1 LNPSCTLSRRAGR
14 GKVAPNTYGNSARG
28 VLYGPGM
35 IDFDLS
41 GQEILTCR
49 ECLQLRLCAAINP
62 TAPAGIVGRISNTA
76 VDNRDM
82 QASLRLTF

>member
-1 LNPSCTLSRRAGR
+1 
-14 GKVAPNTYGNSARG
+14 
-28 VLYGPGM
+28 M